1 MPWRPAVAEAGRCA
15 EGPLRLDLREA
26 PGVAFSRFPHG
37 VEHDA
42 RIQPHDLEQDERRSH
57 RPAIPALP
65 VPKRRDRKAEPSR
78 EFPLRETHALA
89 ERPHIEGQGRRFVF
103 RVVGVIPA
111 IGNTCRVVIG
121 VIGNTCKVVI
131 GVIRPAGITGIPA
144 FRRAIGAA
152 ARSGPR
158 CARPFSAV
166 CIRLIQGITAAH
178 EGIPWIRRLQTTFLG
193 VPIVSIQRGSPRT
206 AYHGISTPFQGGNAM
221 CHGEEWEIY
230 LMAQQREFERRK
242 REKAEAENLKPTAGT
257 TPTAPPRPAEA
268 PSRNEE
274 PVPV

>member
-15 EGPLRLDLREA
+15 EGPLGLDLREA
-26 PGVAFSRFPHG
+26 PGIAFSRLPHG

-57 RPAIPALP
+57 RPAVPALP

-78 EFPLRETHALA
+78 ELALRETHALA

-103 RVVGVIPA
+103 RVVGVIRVV
-111 IGNTCRVVIG
+111 GNTCRVVIG
-121 VIGNTCKVVI
+121 VIGDTCRVVIGVIGDTRKVVI

-152 ARSGPR
+152 ARLGIR
-158 CARPFSAV
+158 CARPSSAV

-178 EGIPWIRRLQTTFLG
+178 EGIPWIRRLQTT
-193 VPIVSIQRGSPRT
+193 S
-206 AYHGISTPFQGGNAM
+206 
-221 CHGEEWEIY
+221 
-230 LMAQQREFERRK
+230 
-242 REKAEAENLKPTAGT
+242 
-257 TPTAPPRPAEA
+257 
-268 PSRNEE
+268 
-274 PVPV
+274 